1 VPRHAEARI
10 DTAAVAHNVGLLN
23 ALAGPARLC
32 VVVKADGYGHGAVEV
47 SRAALAAGASHLA
60 VALVEEGI
68 ELRTAGLRAPVLL
81 LSEPPADALAEAW
94 EWDLTP
100 TLYHPDAVARA
111 AAVVGRDGRW
121 GVHVKVDTGM
131 HRVGATPQDA
141 VALAAA
147 VLGSGNLVLEGV
159 FTHLAVADEPDRP
172 ETAQQLDR
180 FAAVV
185 GALRDAGIDPGIVHA
200 ANSAGLIAHPAARL
214 DMARVGIAAYGIA
227 PSPALEGRVDL
238 WPAMSVHAEVSH
250 VAMVPAGEGISYGLR
265 HVVDVDT
272 TVAVVPLGYAD
283 GVRRALGSSGGSVL
297 IGGVRRPIRG
307 AVTMDQTVVEVG
319 PAGDPSVVPVQQG
332 DEVVLL
338 GSQTGPGGTDRITAS
353 EWAERIG
360 TIPYEVV
367 CGFGARLPRT
377 YP

>member
-1 VPRHAEARI
+1 MPRHAEARI
-10 DTAAVAHNVGLLN
+10 DTAAVAHNVSLLN

-47 SRAALAAGASHLA
+47 SRVALAAGASHLA

-68 ELRTAGLRAPVLL
+68 ELRTAGVEAPVLL

-94 EWDLTP
+94 AWDLTP
-100 TLYHPDAVARA
+100 TLYHPEAVARA
-111 AAVVGRDGRW
+111 AEAVGRDGRW

-159 FTHLAVADEPDRP
+159 FTHLAVADEPGRP
-172 ETAQQLDR
+172 ETAQQLER

-185 GALRDAGIDPGIVHA
+185 GAMRDAGIDPGIVHA

-238 WPAMSVHAEVSH
+238 RPAMSVHAEVSH
-250 VAMVPAGEGISYGLR
+250 VATVHAGEGISYGLR

-272 TVAVVPLGYAD
+272 TVAVLPLGYAD
-283 GVRRALGSSGGSVL
+283 GVRRALGPAGGSVL

-307 AVTMDQTVVEVG
+307 SVTMDQTIVEVG
-319 PAGDPSVVPVQQG
+319 PAGDPSVVPVQRG

-338 GSQTGPGGTDRITAS
+338 GSQSGPGGTDRVTAS

-360 TIPYEVV
+360 TIAYEVV

-377 YP
+377 YS